1 MYLRLQEDY
10 PLKGEITPFEAYMFM
25 TTNKFIVQHSK
36 ISHENFFVCHDNQT
50 DEYLLDDL
58 RSRKDGLHNF
68 NVYMTQHLGHF
79 PKAEE
84 LGCFIAYIDGD
95 KSIEE
100 DEHTYFHAYNWI
112 AAMVSVFCEVGN
124 RVAAFVPHFYQGD
137 NCPHVHFL
145 YQIEEGEESILQ
157 RSIIT
162 MMDEKI
168 FDQI

>member
-1 MYLRLQEDY
+1 
-10 PLKGEITPFEAYMFM
+10 
-25 TTNKFIVQHSK
+25 
-36 ISHENFFVCHDNQT
+36 
-50 DEYLLDDL
+50 
-58 RSRKDGLHNF
+58 
-68 NVYMTQHLGHF
+68 MTQHLGHF

-124 RVAAFVPHFYQGD
+124 RVVAFVPHFYQGD

-145 YQIEEGEESILQ
+145 YQREEGEESILQ